1 MILPVQ
7 KLLALLPPKLL
18 DRLAIQYAVNA
29 VNQVRMTGQAVFICL
44 LNGLVNHPQLTQRL
58 LEETYQQLHG
68 HSADHSSFGKRLEQL
83 NPDYFAAL
91 FGHLYREME
100 PRIAPGETRSLR
112 LRRVDATTV
121 VLSAKLLAF
130 GIHVNSGGRAGPG
143 HAKRHIK
150 TVFALGEEGL
160 PEFLRLCREQRE
172 ANDNPALG
180 DAMIPATRPGDL
192 WIVDAGLFDRDRLL
206 QIHQKDGFF
215 LVPQHG
221 QKLRV
226 LETLGEAPGP
236 DGAPPP
242 PARSAGKG
250 RTPPPCRLL
259 RVERAVFENSNDALL
274 PSRQQKWGQL
284 PLLVLHGERW
294 DVRRQV
300 WQPWTLLTN
309 LPLSADR
316 EHAGLFTF
324 AALLEVYRSRWGI
337 ELFFKFLKQHLSYA
351 HLTSRNENG
360 ITVLIWMALI
370 TAVLLIWYQ
379 RLSGIDRG
387 WRSVKFWFAEAARA
401 WTQEC
406 LRTEL
411 APGGC

>member
-7 KLLALLPPKLL
+7 KLLALLPPALV
-18 DRLAIQYAVNA
+18 DRLAIQYGVDA
-29 VNQVRMTGQAVFICL
+29 VNQIRLTGRAVFVCL
-44 LNGLVNHPQLTQRL
+44 LNGLVNHPKLTQRL
-58 LEETYQQLHG
+58 LEESYEQLHG
-68 HSADHSSFGKRLEQL
+68 HPADHSSFGKRLAQIKPE
-83 NPDYFAAL
+83 YFAAL
-91 FGHLYREME
+91 YRDLYRQMQ
-100 PRIAPGETRSLR
+100 PRMARGDPRCAQ

-130 GIHVNSGGRAGPG
+130 GIHVNSGGRAGSG

-150 TVFALGEEGL
+150 TVFALGGEGL
-160 PEFLRLCREQRE
+160 PEFLRLCREQAE

-180 DAMIPATRPGDL
+180 DAMIAATRPGDL
-192 WIVDAGLFDRDRLL
+192 WVVDAGLFDRDRLL
-206 QIHQKDGFF
+206 QIHQQQGFF

-226 LETLGEAPGP
+226 LETLWEAPAP
-236 DGAPPP
+236 DRAPPP
-242 PARSAGKG
+242 PVQGSGTRRPA
-250 RTPPPCRLL
+250 PPCRLL
-259 RVERAVFENSNDALL
+259 RVERAVFENSNEALL
-274 PSRQQKWGQL
+274 PSRKQKWAQM

-309 LPLSADR
+309 LPLAADR
-316 EHAGLFTF
+316 AHAGLFTF
-324 AALLEVYRSRWGI
+324 AELLELYRSRWGI
-337 ELFFKFLKQHLSYA
+337 ELFFKLLKQHLSYA

-379 RLSGIDRG
+379 QATGIDRG
-387 WRSVKFWFAEAARA
+387 WRSVKFWLAEAARG
-401 WTQEC
+401 WSEEC
-406 LRTEL
+406 LRSEL
-411 APGGC
+411 APGAA

>member
-1 MILPVQ
+1 MIVPVQ
-7 KLLALLPPKLL
+7 KLLALLPSTLL

-29 VNQVRMTGQAVFICL
+29 VNQVRLTGQTVFVCL
-44 LNGLVNHPQLTQRL
+44 LNVLVNHPKLTQRL

-68 HSADHSSFGKRLEQL
+68 HPADHSSFGKRLEQI

-91 FGHLYREME
+91 FRHLYREMA
-100 PRIAPGETRSLR
+100 PRMTPGDTRSLR

-143 HAKRHIK
+143 HAKRHVK
-150 TVFALGEEGL
+150 TVFALGEDGL
-160 PEFLRLCREQRE
+160 PEFLRLCREQTE

-180 DAMIPATRPGDL
+180 DAMIEATRPGDL

-221 QKLRV
+221 QKRRV
-226 LETLGEAPGP
+226 RETIWEAPP
-236 DGAPPP
+236 RESAPPP
-242 PARSAGKG
+242 PGKG
-250 RTPPPCRLL
+250 RTPPPGRLL
-259 RVERAVFENSNDALL
+259 RVERAVFENSNDAVL
-274 PSRQQKWGQL
+274 PSRQQKWGQM

-294 DVRRQV
+294 DVRRQA

-309 LPLSADR
+309 LPLSEDR
-316 EHAGLFTF
+316 ERAGLFTF
-324 AALLEVYRSRWGI
+324 AEVLELYRSRWEI

-360 ITVLIWMALI
+360 IQVLIWMALI

-379 RLSGIDRG
+379 RTTGIDRG
-387 WRSVKFWFAEAARA
+387 WRSVKFWLAEAVRQ
-401 WTQEC
+401 WTQER
-406 LRTEL
+406 LRGEL
-411 APGGC
+411 TPGGT

>member
-7 KLLALLPPKLL
+7 KLLALLPPPLL
-18 DRLAIQYAVNA
+18 DRLAVQYAVNA
-29 VNQVRMTGQAVFICL
+29 VNQVRLTGQAVFLCL
-44 LNGLVNHPQLTQRL
+44 LHALVNHPKLTQRL
-58 LEETYQQLHG
+58 LEETYAQLHG
-68 HSADHSSFGKRLEQL
+68 HTADHSSFGKRLEQI
-83 NPDYFAAL
+83 NPEYFAAL
-91 FGHLYREME
+91 YRHLYREMQ
-100 PRIAPGETRSLR
+100 PRLSPGDVRSPR

-130 GIHVNSGGRAGPG
+130 GILVRSGGKIGPE
-143 HAKRHIK
+143 HAKRHLK
-150 TVFALGEEGL
+150 TVFALGEDGL

-180 DAMIPATRPGDL
+180 DVMIAATRAGDL
-192 WIVDAGLFDRDRLL
+192 WIVDAGLFDRDRLW

-221 QKLRV
+221 QKLRA
-226 LETLGEAPGP
+226 LETVWEAAPQDSAPPAPGK
-236 DGAPPP
+236 
-242 PARSAGKG
+242 R

-259 RVERAVFENSNDALL
+259 RVERAVFENSNDAVA
-274 PSRQQKWGQL
+274 PCRQRKWAQM

-294 DVRRQV
+294 DVRRQA

-324 AALLEVYRSRWGI
+324 AEVLELYRSRWGI

-360 ITVLIWMALI
+360 IQVLIWMALI

-379 RLSGIDRG
+379 RTTGIDRG
-387 WRSVKFWFAEAARA
+387 WRSVKFWFAEAVRQ
-401 WTQEC
+401 WTQAR
-406 LRTEL
+406 LPTEL
-411 APGGC
+411 APGGT

>member
-7 KLLALLPPKLL
+7 KLLALLPPLLL
-18 DRLAIQYAVNA
+18 DRLAVQYAVNA
-29 VNQVRMTGQAVFICL
+29 VNQVRLTGQAVFLCL
-44 LNGLVNHPQLTQRL
+44 LNALVNHPKLTQRL

-68 HSADHSSFGKRLEQL
+68 HTADHSSFGKRLEQI
-83 NPDYFAAL
+83 NPAYFEAL
-91 FGHLYREME
+91 FRHLYRALQ
-100 PRIAPGETRSLR
+100 PRMPPGDVRSLR

-130 GIHVNSGGRAGPG
+130 GIHVKSGGRAGAG

-150 TVFALGEEGL
+150 TVFTLGEDGL
-160 PEFLRLCREQRE
+160 PEFLRLCREQTE

-180 DAMIPATRPGDL
+180 DAMIAATRPGDL

-206 QIHQKDGFF
+206 QIHRKDGFF

-221 QKLRV
+221 QKRRV
-226 LETLGEAPGP
+226 LETVWEAPLLET
-236 DGAPPP
+236 APPP
-242 PARSAGKG
+242 PGMG

-259 RVERAVFENSNDALL
+259 RVERAVFENSNDAVL
-274 PSRQQKWGQL
+274 PSRQQKWGQM

-294 DVRRQV
+294 DVRRQA

-309 LPLSADR
+309 LPLAADR
-316 EHAGLFTF
+316 EHAGWFTF
-324 AALLEVYRSRWGI
+324 AEVLELYRSRWGI

-351 HLTSRNENG
+351 HLTSRNANG
-360 ITVLIWMALI
+360 IQVMIWMALI
-370 TAVLLIWYQ
+370 TALLLIWYQ
-379 RLSGIDRG
+379 RTSGIDRG
-387 WRSVKFWFAEAARA
+387 WRSVKFWLAEAARG
-401 WTQEC
+401 WTQAC

-411 APGGC
+411 APGGG

>member
-7 KLLALLPPKLL
+7 KLLALLPPTLL
-18 DRLAIQYAVNA
+18 DRLAIQYRVNA
-29 VNQVRMTGQAVFICL
+29 VNQVRLTGQAVFLCL
-44 LNGLVNHPQLTQRL
+44 LNGLVNHPKLTQRL

-68 HSADHSSFGKRLEQL
+68 HAADHSSFGKRLEQI
-83 NPDYFAAL
+83 NPAYFAAL
-91 FGHLYREME
+91 YRHLYQQMQ
-100 PRIAPGETRSLR
+100 PRITPGDARALR

-130 GIHVNSGGRAGPG
+130 GIHVRSGGRAGPG

-150 TVFALGEEGL
+150 TVFALGDDGL
-160 PEFLRLCREQRE
+160 PEFLRLCREQTE

-180 DAMIPATRPGDL
+180 DAMITATRPGDL
-192 WIVDAGLFDRDRLL
+192 WLVDAGLFDRDRLL
-206 QIHQKDGFF
+206 QIHEKDGFF

-226 LETLGEAPGP
+226 LETLWEAPP
-236 DGAPPP
+236 RDSAP
-242 PARSAGKG
+242 PARPPASGG
-250 RTPPPCRLL
+250 RTPPPSRLL
-259 RVERAVFENSNDALL
+259 RGERAVFENSNDAVL
-274 PSRQQKWGQL
+274 PSRQQKWGQM

-294 DVRRQV
+294 DVRRQA

-316 EHAGLFTF
+316 EHAGLFSF
-324 AALLEVYRSRWGI
+324 AELLEVYRSRWEI

-387 WRSVKFWFAEAARA
+387 WRSVKFWLAEAART

-406 LRTEL
+406 LRREL
-411 APGGC
+411 VPGGS